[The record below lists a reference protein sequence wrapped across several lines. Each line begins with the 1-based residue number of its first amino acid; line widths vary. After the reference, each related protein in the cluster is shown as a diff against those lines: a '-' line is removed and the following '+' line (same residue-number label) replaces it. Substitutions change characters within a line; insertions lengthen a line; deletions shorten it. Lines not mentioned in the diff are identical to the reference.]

1 MLTVEQ
7 AAKLSLGMINEKDA
21 IAPLDP
27 QEVSDFILTMNN
39 YMLSL
44 DADNITLG
52 YTIVDSPE
60 DLITIPN
67 GALRGLVANMAIELS
82 PGFDAAANPR
92 LDQIARDGYKQMQ
105 RLGQSI
111 GDTFFPDTLP
121 IGSGNEGQA
130 SNWNWSHFF
139 PGEEDPIL
147 AETTGQLSLE
157 INTNEVIDDS

>member
-1 MLTVEQ
+1 MATAEEV
-7 AAKLSLGMINEKDA
+7 AKLSLGMINEKDA
-21 IAPLDP
+21 IAPLTAG
-27 QEVSDFILTMNN
+27 EVDDFILMMNN

-52 YTIVDSPE
+52 YTVVTSAT
-60 DLITIPN
+60 DLITIPK
-67 GALRGLVANMAIELS
+67 GAIRGLVANMAIEMS
-82 PGFDAAANPR
+82 PGFDATENPR
-92 LDQIARDGYKQMQ
+92 LDAIARDGYKQMQ

-111 GDTFFPDTLP
+111 GDTLFPDTLP

-147 AETTGQLSLE
+147 SETTGQLSLE
-157 INTNEVIDDS
+157 VNTNEVIDDS